1 MIRAHI
7 IIPAIDLI
15 TILAPL
21 SASGD
26 YEVTFTDYA
35 EPASGWNIDDIEIWG
50 VPPGRTPVPTPTP
63 EFSPTPESS
72 PTPCRPSWS
81 DFNGDGTADI
91 AIFRPSSGLW
101 AVRGVTRIYFDSRDD
116 EPIPADYTGNGISD
130 VGIFRETSGL

>member
-63 EFSPTPESS
+63 KFSPTPKSS
-72 PTPCRPSWS
+72 PTPCRPSRS
-81 DFNGDGTADI
+81 DFDGDGTADI

-101 AVRGVTRIYFDSRDD
+101 AIHRVTRVYFGGSGDLPVGGSREEQD
-116 EPIPADYTGNGISD
+116 
-130 VGIFRETSGL
+130 